1 MNEGNSGSNA
11 LIIKRIYYRS
21 KTKVSD
27 CDALITSSH
36 CNEKKLYTIKVKAK
50 ATMTRAIMARGRLTP
65 LGNESFFNIRIKA
78 KQNATII
85 KVRMEAELLT

>member
-1 MNEGNSGSNA
+1 MSEGNSGS
-11 LIIKRIYYRS
+11 
-21 KTKVSD
+21 
-27 CDALITSSH
+27 DALITSSH

-65 LGNESFFNIRIKA
+65 LGNESFFKIRIKA